1 MGRTKDL
8 QIEIQATMSAE
19 TYEGIAEHLRDQMKI
34 KKIDAVNW
42 RDEYKKSDKWKRLHA
57 EFIAAL
63 QERQDCEAEIRAG
76 L

>member
-1 MGRTKDL
+1 
-8 QIEIQATMSAE
+8 MSAE

-42 RDEYKKSDKWKRLHA
+42 RDEYRKDPVWKCLHD
-57 EFIAAL
+57 EFIEAL
-63 QERQDCEAEIRAG
+63 QKRNEREAELRAG